1 MFVLVLFWV
10 FQGRVQI
17 FVVGEIELF
26 YNSNV
31 IVFGLI
37 MISIGVGI
45 DYGVGFI
52 GNDVN
57 FYFSI
62 EYYIFNMDILGIINV
77 LNIYFDGDNSI
88 DFSISGIIFLVVI
101 GVGESILFM
110 VIFVFV
116 LVLFGLEDF
125 IFVDMD

>member
-1 MFVLVLFWV
+1 
-10 FQGRVQI
+10 
-17 FVVGEIELF
+17 
-26 YNSNV
+26 
-31 IVFGLI
+31 

-125 IFVDMD
+125 IFVDMDWVVELYVVSNDLDESDYVFFIGGMVVGEVIV